1 MPKASMYFSLPDL
14 HSKQDSAKI
23 KQDLDAVPGIF
34 SVSVNTE
41 RGKVAVDYDT
51 TGTGPEQIRSRIQK
65 CGFEIGDEWTELHVM

>member
-1 MPKASMYFSLPDL
+1 MPKASMYFNLPDL

-34 SVSVNTE
+34 SVSVNAE
-41 RGKVAVDYDT
+41 RGRVAVDYDT
-51 TGTGPEQIRSRIQK
+51 TGTGPEQIRGRIQK